1 MEKQGIVVF
10 LHFITGVLPS
20 TFVLCAGHVMFR
32 IFLCIGTKVGNEI
45 IIGLCRLI
53 SAVCNPRNM
62 LIVQV

>member
-1 MEKQGIVVF
+1 MVVF
-10 LHFITGVLPS
+10 LHFITGVVPLS

-32 IFLCIGTKVGNEI
+32 IFLWIGTKIGNELI
-45 IIGLCRLI
+45 VDLCRLF